1 LPADDRVVEKAVG
14 RATARRRKSWREL
27 PAQQKAALVFA
38 AVAEIGM
45 AAGAWAD
52 LVRRPAGQVRGPKW
66 RWALLIAVNFV
77 GPIAYFRWGRVRRS
91 PAQRQDV
98 TAD

>member
-1 LPADDRVVEKAVG
+1 M
-14 RATARRRKSWREL
+14 ARRRKSWREL
-27 PAQQKAALVFA
+27 PAQQKAALVCA
-38 AVAEIGM
+38 AVAEFGM

-52 LVRRPAGQVRGPKW
+52 LIRRPAGQVRGPKW

-91 PAQRQDV
+91 TSAQRQDA